1 MKQRL
6 ISRGLLFAL
15 LLVMVAA
22 IVPAHA
28 DRTLHASTLQSPAP
42 SGAAAGP
49 VPDLSSLLNFPGV
62 VHIEELTGS
71 ARDQQVAQ
79 LMAQPE
85 ATVLTLELRDKGFQP
100 DLGRAEAM
108 TVFFDGAL
116 AAPPTV
122 GVVVVPLTP
131 IRVFLP
137 LVLRQYSGVTASLP
151 SSGQGSEASV
161 SIMPWDLSAYMVAM
175 IGSDGYTLY
184 QAHLT
189 NLDPTLVGLPVSDI
203 TFNNMPYFFVT
214 TLQVVGGRVVYWRY
228 WWFNSDSH
236 PNWYY
241 ARYKH
246 YWDYYVQG
254 DHLWPWWYDWSY
266 GWYYWRFWYFWST
279 YFPWWHAVAG

>member
-6 ISRGLLFAL
+6 IPRGLLFAL

-22 IVPAHA
+22 IVPANADRMLHA
-28 DRTLHASTLQSPAP
+28 DTLQSPAP
-42 SGAAAGP
+42 RGAAAGP
-49 VPDLSSLLNFPGV
+49 KPDLSSLLSFPDP

-85 ATVLTLELRDKGFQP
+85 AAVLTLELRDKGFQP
-100 DLGRAEAM
+100 DFGRAEAM
-108 TVFFDGAL
+108 TVTIDGGAL
-116 AAPPTV
+116 AADFTV
-122 GVVVVPLTP
+122 GVAVVPLTP

-137 LVLRQYSGVTASLP
+137 LVLRQYSGVTTSLP
-151 SSGQGSEASV
+151 PAGQGGEASV
-161 SIMPWDLSAYMVAM
+161 NVMPWDLSAYMVAM
-175 IGSDGYTLY
+175 VGSDGYTLY

-189 NLDPTLVGLPVSDI
+189 NLDPTLAGLPVSDI
-203 TFNNMPYFFVT
+203 TFNNM
-214 TLQVVGGRVVYWRY
+214 QVVGGRVVYWRY

-246 YWDYYVQG
+246 YWDYAYQAG
-254 DHLWPWWYDWSY
+254 YTWPWWYDWSY

-279 YFPWWHAVAG
+279 YFPWWQAVAG